1 MTKMPP
7 VEGTRAIS
15 PMLVEK
21 VERSSWAYWVVLMV
35 CWMNGVEV
43 GLQMK
48 EGNRGGVVIGVGVD
62 RLGGG

>member
-1 MTKMPP
+1 MSMTKMPP

-35 CWMNGVEV
+35 CWMNGFEV

-48 EGNRGGVVIGVGVD
+48 EGE
-62 RLGGG
+62 